1 MSNVKRQMSENVIA
15 IVDYGVG
22 NLRSVQRAFEHVEAE
37 ATVTAHRETIESASA
52 VVLPG
57 VGAFGKAMSNL
68 DRAGLTDVIRQVIAQ
83 GRPFLG
89 ICLGLQLLFEE
100 SEEMGQHKGLG
111 VFGGRVRRFEVGG
124 RRHGYKVPQI
134 GWNQIHIQRASPL
147 LEGVADGSYAYF
159 VHSYYV
165 APADPEIVLA
175 TTDYEIDYAS
185 IVGRDNV
192 FGIQFHP
199 EKSQAVGLKILRNFT
214 ESVGC

>member
-1 MSNVKRQMSENVIA
+1 MIA
-15 IVDYGVG
+15 IIDYGVG

-37 ATVTAHRETIESASA
+37 AVVTAQRETIESASA

>member
-1 MSNVKRQMSENVIA
+1 MIA

-22 NLRSVQRAFEHVEAE
+22 NLRSVQRAFEYVGAE
-37 ATVTAHRETIESASA
+37 VTVTAHRETIESASA

-68 DRAGLTDVIRQVIAQ
+68 ERAGLTDVICQVITQ

-100 SEEMGQHKGLG
+100 SEEMGQYRGLG
-111 VFGGRVRRFEVGG
+111 VFGGQVKRFEVSL
-124 RRHGYKVPQI
+124 KVPQI
-134 GWNQIHIQRASPL
+134 GWNQIHIQRTSPL

-175 TTDYEIDYAS
+175 ITDYEIDYAS
-185 IVGRDNV
+185 IVGQDNV

-199 EKSQAVGLKILRNFT
+199 EKSQAVGLRILRNFT
-214 ESVGC
+214 ELVEGKV

>member
-1 MSNVKRQMSENVIA
+1 MIA
-15 IVDYGVG
+15 IVDYGMG
-22 NLRSVQRAFEHVEAE
+22 NLRSVQRAFEYVGAK
-37 ATVTAHRETIESASA
+37 AVVTAHQETIESAAA

-68 DRAGLTDVIRQVIAQ
+68 ERAGLADVIRQVIAQ

-100 SEEMGQHKGLG
+100 SEEMGQHRGLG
-111 VFGGRVRRFEVGG
+111 VFGGKVKRFEI
-124 RRHGYKVPQI
+124 GYKVPHI

-159 VHSYYV
+159 VHSYHV
-165 APADPEIVLA
+165 APADPEIVLT

-199 EKSQAVGLKILRNFT
+199 EKSQAVGLRILRNFT
-214 ESVGC
+214 ALVEKNDQ